1 VVVNQNNND
10 LTGVVSGIGEEMKC
24 TYCSHPDTRV
34 SDKRETTEG
43 DVTRRRRECQKCGKR
58 FTTYERVETVA
69 LTVVKKN
76 GERESFERDKLV
88 TGLLKACEKRP
99 ISRDE
104 IEKVADDIEASLR
117 MHKSTEVSSRDI
129 GNLVMEKLRDLD
141 QVAYIRFASVYK
153 EFGDLETFQEELA
166 KLVNR
171 K

>member
-1 VVVNQNNND
+1 
-10 LTGVVSGIGEEMKC
+10 VVSRRERMKC
-24 TYCSHPDTRV
+24 TYCDHPDTRV

-69 LTVVKKN
+69 LTVVKKD
-76 GERESFERDKLV
+76 GGRESFDRDKLV

-99 ISRDE
+99 ISRDQ

-117 MHKSTEVSSRDI
+117 MQKSTEVSSRDV
-129 GNLVMEKLRDLD
+129 GNLVMEKLKNLD

-153 EFGDLETFQEELA
+153 EFGDLESFQEELV
-166 KLVNR
+166 KLVN
-171 K
+171 KK